1 MINNKYPSVEKRAA
15 ARKAT
20 TTKSTTTKKVP
31 VKPRATRKKSSKKQ
45 PSNKPGWIKR
55 IWSLSW
61 KLAVSG
67 IAVLIFAGFYLDSI
81 VRERFDGQVFELP
94 TVVYARVLYLHP
106 GMEISRYEVQQE
118 LEVLAYKKV
127 TKPKYPGEYSAS
139 VSKIELIRRPFE
151 FQNGPEPDRHVMLH
165 FNNLGLE
172 RIQSLEQN
180 GDLGFLRIDPKLLGM
195 LEKEVDQTRLYLRR
209 DQFPEFLVEALL
221 TTEDRHFYQ
230 HDGVAPT
237 SILRALIANLKAGR
251 TVQGGST
258 LTQQLAKNLFL
269 SKEKTLWRKIR
280 EAYIALIIDYRYD
293 KERILESY
301 LNEVYLG
308 QSGGTAVHGFGLA
321 SRLYFGVP
329 IQELRYD
336 QQALLAGM
344 VKGPSYYNP
353 IKYPD
358 RAQKRRDLVLKQ
370 MFQQEYLTVNQYTQ
384 AVNQELDIQ
393 DNPKIA
399 SRQPAYFQQL
409 KNELEQYAGDRF
421 NLFSGLKLFTSLD
434 PVSQAMLE
442 KSIKQKIPQLEQ
454 RSGKGLEAA
463 AIAVDRTT
471 GEIRAM
477 VGGKRTGYD
486 GFNRALN
493 ASRQIGS
500 LVKPAIYLTALSKP
514 SEYSLATTLQDLP
527 IHMKDSQGT
536 VWQPKNYDGRFRGK
550 VPLYKAL
557 VQSLNIPAINLGMEL
572 GIPKV
577 SDTLVALGVDRKE
590 IRPVPSMLLG
600 SFSLTPYQVAQMYQT
615 LTNSG
620 QKAPLTALRMVTDIH
635 GQVYYHAM
643 PKKQTTVDEQA
654 AWLTTYAMKKTITE
668 GTGRHL
674 QEKYGWAEIAGKT
687 GTTNNNRDSWF
698 VGVDGREVVTIWVG
712 RDDNQPTK
720 LTGSSGALSIY
731 SDYLSYRIPQRL
743 ILPWP
748 KEIVTQGY
756 EYQKSGGLKAD
767 CSNNFKLPVWDNDG
781 SLAKSCQKA
790 SKSWMSSLFD

>member
-1 MINNKYPSVEKRAA
+1 MTSNKKTPGKKRRAA
-15 ARKAT
+15 G
-20 TTKSTTTKKVP
+20 KSL
-31 VKPRATRKKSSKKQ
+31 KPRSN
-45 PSNKPGWIKR
+45 NKPGWLR
-55 IWSLSW
+55 RLWSLSW
-61 KLAVSG
+61 KLALSG
-67 IAVLIFAGFYLDSI
+67 FAVFIFAGLYLDSI
-81 VRERFDGQVFELP
+81 VRERFEGQVFELP
-94 TVVYARVLYLHP
+94 TVVYARVLDLHP
-106 GMEISRYEVQQE
+106 GMEISRHEMQQE
-118 LEVLAYKKV
+118 LDVLAYKKV
-127 TKPKYPGEYSAS
+127 AKPQNPGEYSAS
-139 VSKIELIRRPFE
+139 ATKIELIRRPFE

-165 FNNLGLE
+165 FDNLGLS

-195 LEKEVDQTRLYLRR
+195 LEKEVHQTRLYLRR

-221 TTEDRHFYQ
+221 TTEDRNFYQ

-237 SILRALIANLKAGR
+237 SILRALIANLRAGR

-269 SKEKTLWRKIR
+269 SREKTLWRKMR

-293 KERILESY
+293 KERILEAY

-308 QSGGTAVHGFGLA
+308 QSAGTAVHGFGLA

-336 QQALLAGM
+336 QQALLVGM

-353 IKYPD
+353 IKNPD

-370 MFQQEYLTVNQYTQ
+370 MFQHEYLTVNQYAQ
-384 AVNQELDIQ
+384 AVNRDLDIQ

-409 KNELEQYAGDRF
+409 KNELEQYVGDDF
-421 NLFSGLKLFTSLD
+421 NTFSGLKLFTSLD
-434 PVSQAMLE
+434 PVSQAVLE

-500 LVKPAIYLTALSKP
+500 LVKPAVYLTALSNP
-514 SEYSLATTLQDLP
+514 SQYNLATTLQDNP
-527 IHMKDSQGT
+527 IQLKGGQGK
-536 VWQPKNYDGRFRGK
+536 VWQPKNYDGQFRGEI
-550 VPLYKAL
+550 PLYKAL
-557 VQSLNIPAINLGMEL
+557 VQSLNIPAINLGMDL
-572 GIPKV
+572 GIPQV
-577 SDTLVALGVDRKE
+577 TDTLVALGVDRKE
-590 IRPVPSMLLG
+590 IRPVPSMFLG

-620 QKAPLTALRMVTDIH
+620 HKAPLSALRMVTDID
-635 GQVYYHAM
+635 GQIYYHAM
-643 PKKQTTVDEQA
+643 PKKQATVDEQA
-654 AWLTTYAMKKTITE
+654 AWLTTYAMKKTVTE
-668 GTGRHL
+668 GTGRGL
-674 QEKYGWAEIAGKT
+674 QKKYGWAEIAAKT

-712 RDDNQPTK
+712 RDDNKPTR

-731 SDYLSYRIPQRL
+731 SDYLSFRVPQRL
-743 ILPWP
+743 TLPWP
-748 KEIVTQGY
+748 KEITTLGY
-756 EYQKSGGLKAD
+756 KPHKSGSLKLD
-767 CSNNFKLPVWDNDG
+767 CGNDFKLPVWDSDG
-781 SLAKSCQKA
+781 SMKESCQKS
-790 SKSWMSSLFD
+790 SKSWFSTLFD